1 MIEVAGERARP
12 AARGHEIARSRVK
25 AGASAS
31 RAAAVSPAM
40 WLAGLALLL
49 FLAVPLVALVLRA
62 AEQTDALDAV
72 TSETVRQAIRLT
84 FVTSLISLGI
94 VLLLGTPLAY
104 ALARGRM
111 PGGRL
116 IDTVIDLPM
125 VLPPAVAGIALL
137 MAFGRRG
144 IVGQH
149 LDAVGITVGFTSIA
163 VVMAQVFVSVPY
175 YVRAARAGFTRVDRA
190 VEEAAADL
198 GATPGA
204 VFRTVTL
211 PLVRPNLAAG
221 AVLAWARAVGE
232 FGATIMF
239 AGNFAGKTQTMPLAI
254 YGRYEAGDLDTA
266 LILSVVLLAA
276 AMLVLLAVRSIGPQ
290 SRDFP

>member
-1 MIEVAGERARP
+1 MRLALRNRFAQSHQAAVNGAQS
-12 AARGHEIARSRVK
+12 AARQGTRMAPVLWL
-25 AGASAS
+25 
-31 RAAAVSPAM
+31 AAA
-40 WLAGLALLL
+40 ALVL
-49 FLAVPLVALVLRA
+49 FLIVPLAALILRA
-62 AEQTDALDAV
+62 AEETDGFDEPAA
-72 TSETVRQAIRLT
+72 ETLRQAIQLS
-84 FVTSLISLGI
+84 FITSLVSLAI

-104 ALARGRM
+104 ALARGRV
-111 PGGRL
+111 PLRRL

-144 IVGQH
+144 IVGEH
-149 LDAVGITVGFTSIA
+149 LHALGITVGFTSVA

-175 YVRAARAGFTRVDRA
+175 YVRAARSGFARVDREL
-190 VEEAAADL
+190 EEAAADL

-204 VFRTVTL
+204 VFRTVTI
-211 PLVRPNLAAG
+211 PLVRPSLAAG

-239 AGNFAGKTQTMPLAI
+239 AGNIAGRTQTMPLAI

-266 LILSVVLLAA
+266 LILSVVLLVA